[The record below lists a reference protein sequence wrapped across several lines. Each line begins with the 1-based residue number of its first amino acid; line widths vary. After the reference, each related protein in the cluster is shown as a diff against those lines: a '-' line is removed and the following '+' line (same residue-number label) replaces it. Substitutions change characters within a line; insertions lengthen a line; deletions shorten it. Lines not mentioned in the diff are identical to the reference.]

1 MTQNFRNRNYPLNIL
16 LEAKNRLSLID
27 RRELLTYKTKRETKE
42 KLILVQIFENT
53 CKIATNNRIKKILR
67 KHWLKFTN
75 TYPYFKNLW
84 PNPPIIAFK
93 NSRCIRDYLISSK
106 QPPPLHDTTT
116 KNYEKFTALDELNLE
131 HLLALIN

>member
-1 MTQNFRNRNYPLNIL
+1 MQTRSFSLVGPKTWNGLPVYLRHLPNGACSQFHHLLKTVLFRL
-16 LEAKNRLSLID
+16 AW
-27 RRELLTYKTKRETKE
+27 
-42 KLILVQIFENT
+42 VQIFEN
-53 CKIATNNRIKKILR
+53 KIATNNRIKKILR

-93 NSRCIRDYLISSK
+93 NSRSIRDYLISSK
-106 QPPPLHDTTT
+106 HPPPWHDTTT